1 MAHWRCISGCGA
13 CCRLDP
19 SLRGEDLDCLDDDQ
33 RRTYLAMVGEDGWC
47 IHFDTG
53 GRRCRI
59 YDSRP
64 DFCRVENLVALFAG
78 GSDQPPAAS
87 PAPKADAAPPDDEPG
102 DLSPEP
108 GGKRLSRQDGP
119 GQVEA
124 SSSGERECGL
134 DAAGQ
139 ALAIASCRTQI
150 RAEYGGRGRVMR
162 RFEQA
167 IRRTP

>member
-1 MAHWRCISGCGA
+1 MAHWQCISGCGA

-19 SLRGEDLDCLDDDQ
+19 ALRGEDLDRLSEEQ

-53 GRRCRI
+53 SRRCRI
-59 YDSRP
+59 YDARP
-64 DFCRVENLVALFAG
+64 DFCRVENLLTLFAE
-78 GSDQPPAAS
+78 P
-87 PAPKADAAPPDDEPG
+87 DAATLPPQSDAGPPVEIPC
-102 DLSPEP
+102 SPETSGSVCGDP
-108 GGKRLSRQDGP
+108 GGGVSLHRDSDGDAVTLDP
-119 GQVEA
+119 EA
-124 SSSGERECGL
+124 
-134 DAAGQ
+134 Q

-150 RAEYGGRGRVMR
+150 RAEYGGRGRVMK

>member
-19 SLRGEDLDCLDDDQ
+19 ALRGDDLDCLDEAQ
-33 RRTYLAMVGEDGWC
+33 RHLYLSMVGEDGWC

-59 YDSRP
+59 YDTRP
-64 DFCRVENLVALFAG
+64 DFCRVENLVSLFAG
-78 GSDQPPAAS
+78 
-87 PAPKADAAPPDDEPG
+87 ADVSAPPP
-102 DLSPEP
+102 
-108 GGKRLSRQDGP
+108 SRRSATAA
-119 GQVEA
+119 EA
-124 SSSGERECGL
+124 SQHNGPSRHGEGATPPL
-134 DAAGQ
+134 DATGE
-139 ALAIASCRTQI
+139 ALAIAACRTQI
-150 RAEYGGRGRVMR
+150 RAEYGGRGRVMK